1 MLSPKLCE
9 WQTQSMTE
17 NIVAIRNYGC
27 MPWKHYFLTV
37 YSWDVCFVLWMK
49 YADICIRTLSTV
61 CKCQHIS
68 YLRILNLQSF
78 DRLLP

>member
-1 MLSPKLCE
+1 MVAPKLCV

-17 NIVAIRNYGC
+17 NIVAIRNYGY

-37 YSWDVCFVLWMK
+37 YSWDVCFVLCMK
-49 YADICIRTLSTV
+49 YADIYIRTLSTV

-68 YLRILNLQSF
+68 YLQILDL
-78 DRLLP
+78 